1 MSNPSKEMLDGITA
15 ILMAV
20 VGIAVITLLVNPKS
34 NTKKVIEES
43 GGALDKLLRT
53 LTGAYF

>member
-1 MSNPSKEMLDGITA
+1 MSNPANELLDDITA

-20 VGIAVITLLVNPKS
+20 VGVAVITLLVNPNS